1 MSWEG
6 KYKGIL
12 NTTGVVSPSS
22 YNELAV
28 PVNVPGLLGATGAA
42 GNMVSVNT
50 NPAAELYV
58 RGAENQL
65 LNAAG
70 GEQCLSGCMDG
81 ILKPDPRSSV
91 VKPLYSASVFSA
103 MNGSALPNP
112 YNTSAGM
119 YQ

>member
-1 MSWEG
+1 MSWEA

-28 PVNVPGLLGATGAA
+28 GVNGQGLLRAAGVTGAVA
-42 GNMVSVNT
+42 PVNT

-65 LNAAG
+65 LSAAG
-70 GEQCLSGCMDG
+70 DEQCSSGCMDG
-81 ILKPDPRSSV
+81 ILKPDPRSAT
-91 VKPLYSASVFSA
+91 VKPLYSASVFA
-103 MNGSALPNP
+103 AVNGSALPNP
-112 YNTSAGM
+112 YNVTGM
-119 YQ
+119 Y